1 MGFRGKFKNKRDT
14 NEPEIFDALRKSGL
28 SVEATD
34 KPTDAVVGYGGRTYL
49 VEVKNGPKARLT
61 KAQADFM
68 GSWTG
73 HAAVLASVDEAL
85 AFAKRV
91 KEDDE

>member
-1 MGFRGKFKNKRDT
+1 MGFRGKFKNKRDA

-28 SVEATD
+28 CVEATD

-61 KAQADFM
+61 EAQAEFM
-68 GSWTG
+68 GSWKG